1 MIKINR
7 TTDGAAKNKRH
18 RLAVCEIRFLFRFQH
33 SIVGN
38 VSEASQTWIYNSA
51 KAIHLSAGSSQYFNS
66 GYDYNSMKTFYSY
79 NPAANSYYEVV
90 NR

>member
-1 MIKINR
+1 MIRINR
-7 TTDGAAKNKRH
+7 TTDGAEKI
-18 RLAVCEIRFLFRFQH
+18 EGIGWRFARYVFYSDFNT

-79 NPAANSYYEVV
+79 NPAANLY
-90 NR
+90 